1 MIVSE
6 KCSSELSLLASSV
19 WSPITGGITSP
30 DGFLAAGI
38 SAGLKPSGKKDL
50 ALLYAPDGSCCSGT
64 FTQSVSRAYCVDLC
78 IDRLKSTEG
87 KIRAVVINSGQ
98 ANACTGKR
106 GKIDSEI
113 ITHELAK
120 RLGLSNE
127 EVLICSTGVI
137 GEPIPIERVNSNL
150 DHLIK
155 SLDKNAYQD
164 AANAILTTDLQVKQI
179 AYQAVLGGRRIC
191 IGGMAKGSGMIHPSM
206 ATMLSY
212 ITCDAGIDNVVWSD
226 MIKRVADSSFNA
238 ITVDGDTSTND
249 TFLAFSSGKKLDQKY
264 LATLEEGLHLTA
276 QYLAKAIA
284 RDGEGSNCLLEI
296 KIEGAP
302 SDSEAQLIARTI
314 ASSSLVKTAI
324 HGSDPNWG
332 RIIAALGRAGSSF
345 NLNDVKLWIGP
356 YEIFSEGRPLAFD
369 KQIVSTFMKARLKGK
384 YLTDDIISIRLRIGV
399 GNYSATAWGCDLSD
413 QYVRINADY
422 TT

>member
-1 MIVSE
+1 M
-6 KCSSELSLLASSV
+6 SLLGSST
-19 WSPITGGITSP
+19 WSPISGGITSP
-30 DGFLAAGI
+30 DGFLASGI

-50 ALLYAPDGSCCSGT
+50 ALLYAPDDSCCSGT
-64 FTQSVSRAYCVDLC
+64 FTQSGARAYCVDLC
-78 IDRLKSTEG
+78 IDRLRATQG
-87 KIRAVVINSGQ
+87 KIRAVVINAGQ
-98 ANACTGKR
+98 ANACTGNR

-120 RLGLSNE
+120 RLGLSNQ

-137 GEPIPIERVNSNL
+137 GEPIPVDRVTCNL
-150 DHLIK
+150 DSLIN
-155 SLDKNAYQD
+155 SLDKNAYLD

-179 AYQAVLGGRRIC
+179 AYQAVLGGRRIR

-212 ITCDAGIDNVVWSD
+212 ITCDVGIDQELWSE
-226 MIKRVADSSFNA
+226 MISRVARSSFNA

-249 TFLAFSSGKKLDQKY
+249 TFLAFSSGAKLDPRY
-264 LATLEEGLHLTA
+264 FSTLEEGLHLTA

-284 RDGEGSNCLLEI
+284 RDGEGANCLLEI
-296 KIEGAP
+296 RVEGAQ
-302 SDSEAQLIARTI
+302 SDFDAHLIARTI
-314 ASSSLVKTAI
+314 ASSSLVKTAV

-332 RIIAALGRAGSSF
+332 RIIAALGRAGRSF
-345 NLNDVKLWIGP
+345 NLNDVQLWIGP
-356 YEIFSEGRPLAFD
+356 YEIFSNGRPHDFD
-369 KQIVSTFMKARLKGK
+369 KQIVSNFMRARFKGK
-384 YLTDDIISIRLRIGV
+384 YLVDDLISIRLRIGF

>member
-1 MIVSE
+1 MT
-6 KCSSELSLLASSV
+6 SSV
-19 WSPITGGITSP
+19 WSPISGGITTP
-30 DGFLAAGI
+30 DGFLASGI

-50 ALLYAPDGSCCSGT
+50 ALLFAPDGACCSGT
-64 FTQSVSRAYCVDLC
+64 FTQSVTRAYCVDLC
-78 IDRLKSTEG
+78 IERLKASQG
-87 KIRAVVINSGQ
+87 KIRAVVINSGH
-98 ANACTGKR
+98 ANACTGSR

-113 ITHELAK
+113 ITYELAQ

-137 GEPIPIERVNSNL
+137 GEPIPVEKVNSHL
-150 DHLIK
+150 DHLIN
-155 SLDKNAYQD
+155 SLDKEAYLD

-179 AYQAVLGGRRIC
+179 AYQAVLGGRRIT

-212 ITCDAGIDNVVWSD
+212 ITCDAGVGHVLWSD
-226 MIKRVADSSFNA
+226 MIRRVADSSFNS

-249 TFLAFSSGKKLDQKY
+249 TFLAFSSGAELDPRY
-264 LATLEEGLHLTA
+264 LSTLEEGLHITA

-284 RDGEGSNCLLEI
+284 RDGEGANCLLEI
-296 KIEGAP
+296 KVEGAQ
-302 SDSEAQLIARTI
+302 SDLDAHIIARTI
-314 ASSSLVKTAI
+314 ASSSLVKTAV

-332 RIIAALGRAGSSF
+332 RIVAALGRSGTFF
-345 NLNDVKLWIGP
+345 NLSDVQLWIGP
-356 YEIFSEGRPLAFD
+356 YEIFSNGKPLDFD
-369 KQIVSTFMKARLKGK
+369 RQIVSNFMKAKLKGK
-384 YLTDDIISIRLRIGV
+384 YLIDDLVSIRVRIGI
-399 GNYSATAWGCDLSD
+399 GKGSATAWGCDLSD

>member
-1 MIVSE
+1 M
-6 KCSSELSLLASSV
+6 
-19 WSPITGGITSP
+19 WSPISGGITTP

-50 ALLYAPDGSCCSGT
+50 ALLCVPDGACCSGT
-64 FTQSVSRAYCVDLC
+64 FTQSVTRAYCVDLC
-78 IDRLKSTEG
+78 IDRLKASEG
-87 KIRAVVINSGQ
+87 KIRAVVINSGH
-98 ANACTGKR
+98 ANACTGSR

-113 ITHELAK
+113 ITHELAQ

-137 GEPIPIERVNSNL
+137 GEPIPVERVNQHL

-155 SLDKNAYQD
+155 SLDKEASLD

-179 AYQAVLGGRRIC
+179 AYQANLGGRKIS

-212 ITCDAGIDNVVWSD
+212 ITCDVGVDYVIWSD
-226 MIKRVADSSFNA
+226 IIRRVAESSFNS

-249 TFLAFSSGKKLDQKY
+249 TFLAFSAGAALDPIY
-264 LATLEEGLHLTA
+264 LSALEEGLHITA

-284 RDGEGSNCLLEI
+284 RDGEGANCLMEI
-296 KIEGAP
+296 LVEGAK
-302 SDSEAQLIARTI
+302 SDLDARVIARTI

-332 RIIAALGRAGSSF
+332 RIIAALGRAGVFF
-345 NLNDVKLWIGP
+345 NISDVQLWIGP
-356 YEIFSEGRPLAFD
+356 HQIFSNGTPLEFD
-369 KQIVSTFMKARLKGK
+369 RQIVSNFMKARLKGK
-384 YLTDDIISIRLRIGV
+384 YLIDDLISIRLRIGM
-399 GNYSATAWGCDLSD
+399 GEGTATAWGCDLSD
-413 QYVRINADY
+413 QYIRINSDY

>member
-1 MIVSE
+1 M
-6 KCSSELSLLASSV
+6 KNALLNLSLLTSSV
-19 WSPITGGITSP
+19 WSPISGGITTP

-50 ALLYAPDGSCCSGT
+50 ALLYAPDGACCSGT
-64 FTQSVSRAYCVDLC
+64 FTQSVTRAYCVDLC
-78 IDRLKSTEG
+78 IDRINASEG
-87 KIRAVVINSGQ
+87 KIRAVVINSGH
-98 ANACTGKR
+98 ANACTGSR

-113 ITHELAK
+113 ITNELAQ

-137 GEPIPIERVNSNL
+137 GEPIPVERVKRHL
-150 DHLIK
+150 DHLIS
-155 SLDKNAYQD
+155 SLDKEAYLD
-164 AANAILTTDLQVKQI
+164 AANAILTTDLKVKQI
-179 AYQAVLGGRRIC
+179 AYQAVLGGRRIS

-212 ITCDAGIDNVVWSD
+212 ITCDVGVNHILWSD
-226 MIKRVADSSFNA
+226 MIKRVAESSFNS

-249 TFLAFSSGKKLDQKY
+249 TFLAFSSGPELDSKY
-264 LATLEEGLHLTA
+264 LAILEEGLHLTA
-276 QYLAKAIA
+276 QHLAKAIA

-296 KIEGAP
+296 KVEGAQ
-302 SDSEAQLIARTI
+302 SDLDARVMARAI

-332 RIIAALGRAGSSF
+332 RIIAALGRAGIFF
-345 NLNDVKLWIGP
+345 NISEVQLWIGP
-356 YEIFSEGRPLAFD
+356 YELFSNGIPLDFD
-369 KQIVSTFMKARLKGK
+369 RQIVSNFMKARLKGK
-384 YLTDDIISIRLRIGV
+384 YLIDDLISIRLRVGIGK
-399 GNYSATAWGCDLSD
+399 GSGTAWGCDLSD

>member
-1 MIVSE
+1 M
-6 KCSSELSLLASSV
+6 KNAFLNLSLIGSST
-19 WSPITGGITSP
+19 WSPISGGITSP
-30 DGFLAAGI
+30 GGFLASGI

-50 ALLYAPDGSCCSGT
+50 ALLYAPEDSCCSGT
-64 FTQSVSRAYCVDLC
+64 FTQSVTRAYCVDLC
-78 IDRLKSTEG
+78 SDRLKATQG

-98 ANACTGKR
+98 ANACTGNR

-113 ITHELAK
+113 ITSQIAK

-137 GEPIPIERVNSNL
+137 GEPIPVDRVHSNL
-150 DHLIK
+150 DNLIK
-155 SLDKNAYQD
+155 SLDKNAYLD

-179 AYQAVLGGRRIC
+179 AYQAILGGRRIC

-212 ITCDAGIDNVVWSD
+212 ITCDVGIDYILWSE
-226 MIKRVADSSFNA
+226 MIKRVAESSFNA
-238 ITVDGDTSTND
+238 ITVDGDTSPND
-249 TFLAFSSGKKLDQKY
+249 TFLAFSSGAELDPRY
-264 LATLEEGLHLTA
+264 LPALEEGLHLTA

-284 RDGEGSNCLLEI
+284 RDGEGANCLLEI
-296 KIEGAP
+296 QVEGA
-302 SDSEAQLIARTI
+302 SSELDAHVTARTI
-314 ASSSLVKTAI
+314 ASSSLVKTAV

-332 RIIAALGRAGSSF
+332 RIIAALGRSGTCF
-345 NLNDVKLWIGP
+345 NLNDVQLWIGP
-356 YEIFSEGRPLAFD
+356 YELFSQGRPLDFD
-369 KQIVSTFMKARLKGK
+369 RQVVSNFMKARLQGK
-384 YLTDDIISIRLRIGV
+384 YLIDDTISIRLRIGA
-399 GNYSATAWGCDLSD
+399 GKYMATAWGCDLSD

>member
-1 MIVSE
+1 M
-6 KCSSELSLLASSV
+6 KNALLNLSLLTSSV
-19 WSPITGGITSP
+19 WSPITGGITTP

-50 ALLYAPDGSCCSGT
+50 ALIYAPEGACCCGT
-64 FTQSVSRAYCVDLC
+64 FTQSITRAYCVDLC
-78 IDRLKSTEG
+78 IDRIRSSEG

-98 ANACTGKR
+98 ANACTGER

-113 ITHELAK
+113 ITYKLAE
-120 RLGLSNE
+120 RLGLSKE

-137 GEPIPIERVNSNL
+137 GKPIPIERVNNHL
-150 DHLIK
+150 DQLIN
-155 SLDKNAYQD
+155 SLDKEAYLD

-179 AYQAVLGGRRIC
+179 AYKAVLGGKQIS

-212 ITCDAGIDNVVWSD
+212 ITCNAGVDYVLWSD
-226 MIKRVADSSFNA
+226 MIKRVAESSFNS
-238 ITVDGDTSTND
+238 ISVDGDTSTND
-249 TFLAFSSGKKLDQKY
+249 TFLAFSSGAELDPRY
-264 LATLEEGLHLTA
+264 LSILEEGLHMTA

-284 RDGEGSNCLLEI
+284 RDGEGANCLLEI
-296 KIEGAP
+296 KVEGSQCD
-302 SDSEAQLIARTI
+302 SDAHVMARTI

-332 RIIAALGRAGSSF
+332 RIIAALGRAGIFF
-345 NLNDVKLWIGP
+345 NLIDVQLWIGP
-356 YEIFSEGRPLAFD
+356 YAIFSKGKPIDFD
-369 KQIVSTFMKARLKGK
+369 RQIVSNFMRERLKGK
-384 YLTDDIISIRLRIGV
+384 YLIDDLISIRVKV
-399 GNYSATAWGCDLSD
+399 GKGKGSATAWGCDLSD

>member
-1 MIVSE
+1 
-6 KCSSELSLLASSV
+6 LASSI
-19 WSPITGGITSP
+19 WSPISGGITTP

-50 ALLYAPDGSCCSGT
+50 ALLYAPNGTCCSGT
-64 FTQSVSRAYCVDLC
+64 FTQSVTRAYCVDLC
-78 IDRLKSTEG
+78 IDRLKVTEG

-98 ANACTGKR
+98 ANACTGGR

-113 ITHELAK
+113 ITHQIARRLEL
-120 RLGLSNE
+120 SDE

-137 GEPIPIERVNSNL
+137 GEPIPVDKVNSHL

-155 SLDKNAYQD
+155 SLDKKANLD
-164 AANAILTTDLQVKQI
+164 AANAILTTDLQIKQI
-179 AYQAVLGGRRIC
+179 AYQAVIGGRKIS

-212 ITCDAGIDNVVWSD
+212 ITCDVGIDHILWSD
-226 MIKRVADSSFNA
+226 MIKRVAESSFNS

-249 TFLAFSSGKKLDQKY
+249 TFLAFSSGPKLDPRY
-264 LATLEEGLHLTA
+264 LSTLEEGLHLTA

-284 RDGEGSNCLLEI
+284 RDGEGANCLLEV
-296 KIEGAP
+296 KVEGAP
-302 SDSEAQLIARTI
+302 SDSDAHAIARTI
-314 ASSSLVKTAI
+314 ASSSLVKTAV

-332 RIIAALGRAGSSF
+332 RIIAALGRAGTSF
-345 NLNDVKLWIGP
+345 NLNDVQLWIGP
-356 YEIFSEGRPLAFD
+356 YEIFANGIPQVFD
-369 KQIVSTFMKARLKGK
+369 RQIVSNFMKARLRGK
-384 YLTDDIISIRLRIGV
+384 YLIDDLISIKLRIGL
-399 GNYSATAWGCDLSD
+399 GKGSATAWGCDLSD

>member
-1 MIVSE
+1 M
-6 KCSSELSLLASSV
+6 KNALLNLSLLTSSV
-19 WSPITGGITSP
+19 WSPISGGITAP

-50 ALLYAPDGSCCSGT
+50 ALLYAPDGACCSGT
-64 FTQSVSRAYCVDLC
+64 FTQSVTRAYCVDLC
-78 IDRLKSTEG
+78 IDRIKASEG
-87 KIRAVVINSGQ
+87 KIRAVVINSGH
-98 ANACTGKR
+98 ANACTGSR
-106 GKIDSEI
+106 GKIDSEM
-113 ITHELAK
+113 ITHKLAQ
-120 RLGLSNE
+120 RLRLSSE

-137 GEPIPIERVNSNL
+137 GEAIPVEKVNSHL
-150 DHLIK
+150 DQLIN
-155 SLDKNAYQD
+155 SLDKEAYLD

-179 AYQAVLGGRRIC
+179 AYQAVLGGRRIS

-212 ITCDAGIDNVVWSD
+212 ITCDAGVDHALWSD
-226 MIKRVADSSFNA
+226 MIRRVAESSFNT

-249 TFLAFSSGKKLDQKY
+249 TFLAFSSGAELDTKY
-264 LATLEEGLHLTA
+264 LSILEEGLHLTA

-284 RDGEGSNCLLEI
+284 RDGEGANCLLEI
-296 KIEGAP
+296 KVEGTQCD
-302 SDSEAQLIARTI
+302 SDARVIARTI

-332 RIIAALGRAGSSF
+332 RIIAALGRAGIFF
-345 NLNDVKLWIGP
+345 NLFDVQLWIGP
-356 YEIFSEGRPLAFD
+356 YAIFSNGIPIAFD
-369 KQIVSTFMKARLKGK
+369 RQIVSNFMKARLRGE
-384 YLTDDIISIRLRIGV
+384 YLIDDLISIRVKV
-399 GNYSATAWGCDLSD
+399 GRGKGSATAWGCDLSD

>member
-1 MIVSE
+1 MSLF
-6 KCSSELSLLASSV
+6 KSSI
-19 WSPITGGITSP
+19 WSPISGGITTP

-50 ALLYAPDGSCCSGT
+50 ALLYAPKGACCSGT
-64 FTQSVSRAYCVDLC
+64 FTQSVSRAFCVDLC
-78 IDRLKSTEG
+78 IDRLKATDG

-98 ANACTGKR
+98 ANACTGSR
-106 GKIDSEI
+106 GKIDNEI
-113 ITHELAK
+113 ITHELAQ
-120 RLGLSNE
+120 RLGLSDD

-137 GEPIPIERVNSNL
+137 GESIPVEKVKSHL

-155 SLDKNAYQD
+155 NLNKGANLD

-179 AYQAVLGGRRIC
+179 AYQAVLGGRRIS

-212 ITCDAGIDNVVWSD
+212 ITCDVGIDYIVWSD
-226 MIKRVADSSFNA
+226 MIKRVAESSFNA

-249 TFLAFSSGKKLDQKY
+249 TFLAFSSGAELDSKY
-264 LATLEEGLHLTA
+264 LAILEEGLHLTA
-276 QYLAKAIA
+276 QHLAKAIA

-296 KIEGAP
+296 KVEGAQ
-302 SDSEAQLIARTI
+302 SDLDARIIARTI

-332 RIIAALGRAGSSF
+332 RIIAALGRAGIFFDISE
-345 NLNDVKLWIGP
+345 VQLWIGP
-356 YEIFSEGRPLAFD
+356 YELFSNGTPLDFD
-369 KQIVSTFMKARLKGK
+369 RQTVSNFMKARLKGQ
-384 YLTDDIISIRLRIGV
+384 YLIDDLISIRLRV
-399 GNYSATAWGCDLSD
+399 GLGKGSGTAWGCDLSD

>member
-1 MIVSE
+1 MGLLT
-6 KCSSELSLLASSV
+6 SSI
-19 WSPITGGITSP
+19 WSPISGGITTP

-38 SAGLKPSGKKDL
+38 AAGLKPSGKKDL
-50 ALLYAPDGSCCSGT
+50 ALLYVPDGACCSGT
-64 FTQSVSRAYCVDLC
+64 FTQSVTRAYCVDLC
-78 IDRLKSTEG
+78 IDRLKVTQG

-98 ANACTGKR
+98 ANACTGSR

-113 ITHELAK
+113 ITRELAQ
-120 RLGLSNE
+120 RLGLSDQ

-137 GEPIPIERVNSNL
+137 GEPIPVGKVTSQL
-150 DHLIK
+150 DYLIK
-155 SLDKNAYQD
+155 SLDKEASLD

-179 AYQAVLGGRRIC
+179 AYQAVLGGRKIS

-212 ITCDAGIDNVVWSD
+212 ITCDVGIDHFLWSD
-226 MIKRVADSSFNA
+226 MIKRVAESSFNA

-249 TFLAFSSGKKLDQKY
+249 TFLAFSSGPKLDPRY
-264 LATLEEGLHLTA
+264 LSTLEKGLHLTA

-284 RDGEGSNCLLEI
+284 RDGEGANCLLEI
-296 KIEGAP
+296 KVEGAQ
-302 SDSEAQLIARTI
+302 SDLDAHAIARTI
-314 ASSSLVKTAI
+314 ASSSLVKTAV

-332 RIIAALGRAGSSF
+332 RIIAALGRAGISF
-345 NLNDVKLWIGP
+345 NFNDVKLWIGP
-356 YEIFSEGRPLAFD
+356 YEIFANGAPKDFD
-369 KQIVSTFMKARLKGK
+369 RQIVSNFMKARLTGK
-384 YLTDDIISIRLRIGV
+384 YLIDDLIRIRLKIGI
-399 GNYSATAWGCDLSD
+399 GEGSATAWGCDLSD

>member
-1 MIVSE
+1 M
-6 KCSSELSLLASSV
+6 KNALLGLSLLTSSV
-19 WSPITGGITSP
+19 WSPISGGITTP

-50 ALLYAPDGSCCSGT
+50 ALLFAPENAYCSGT
-64 FTQSVSRAYCVDLC
+64 FTQSVTRAYCVDLC
-78 IDRLKSTEG
+78 IERLKASGG
-87 KIRAVVINSGQ
+87 KIRAVVINSGH
-98 ANACTGKR
+98 ANACTGSR

-113 ITHELAK
+113 ITYELAQ
-120 RLGLSNE
+120 RLGLSDD

-137 GEPIPIERVNSNL
+137 GEPIPVEKVNSHLDRLINNL
-150 DHLIK
+150 DK
-155 SLDKNAYQD
+155 EASLD

-179 AYQAVLGGRRIC
+179 AYQAVLGGRLIT

-212 ITCDAGIDNVVWSD
+212 ITCDAGVDHVLWSD
-226 MIKRVADSSFNA
+226 MIKRVAESSFNS

-249 TFLAFSSGKKLDQKY
+249 TFLAFSSGAELDPRY
-264 LATLEEGLHLTA
+264 LSTLEEGLHITA

-284 RDGEGSNCLLEI
+284 RDGEGANCLLEI
-296 KIEGAP
+296 KVAGAQ
-302 SDSEAQLIARTI
+302 SDLDARVISRTI

-332 RIIAALGRAGSSF
+332 RIIAALGRAGIFF
-345 NLNDVKLWIGP
+345 NINDVKLWIGP
-356 YEIFSEGRPLAFD
+356 YEIFSHGTPLGFD
-369 KQIVSTFMKARLKGK
+369 RQIVSNFMKARLKGK
-384 YLTDDIISIRLRIGV
+384 YLIDDLISIRVEV
-399 GNYSATAWGCDLSD
+399 GMGNGTATSWGCDLSD
-413 QYVRINADY
+413 EYVRINADY

>member
-1 MIVSE
+1 M
-6 KCSSELSLLASSV
+6 KNALLNLSLLTSSA
-19 WSPITGGITSP
+19 WSRISGGITTP

-50 ALLYAPDGSCCSGT
+50 ALLYAPDGACCSGT
-64 FTQSVSRAYCVDLC
+64 FTQSVTRAYCVDLC
-78 IDRLKSTEG
+78 IDRLKASEG

-98 ANACTGKR
+98 ANACTGTR
-106 GKIDSEI
+106 GKTDSEI
-113 ITHELAK
+113 ITYELAQ

-137 GEPIPIERVNSNL
+137 GEPIPVEKVNNHL
-150 DHLIK
+150 DQLVN
-155 SLDKNAYQD
+155 SLDKEAYLD

-179 AYQAVLGGRRIC
+179 AYQAVLGGRRIS

-212 ITCDAGIDNVVWSD
+212 LTCDVGVDHVLWSD
-226 MIKRVADSSFNA
+226 MIKRVAESSFNS

-249 TFLAFSSGKKLDQKY
+249 TFLAFASGAELDPRY
-264 LATLEEGLHLTA
+264 LSILEEGLHLTA
-276 QYLAKAIA
+276 QHLAKAIA
-284 RDGEGSNCLLEI
+284 RDGEGANCLLEI
-296 KIEGAP
+296 KVEGAS
-302 SDSEAQLIARTI
+302 SDLDARAIARTI
-314 ASSSLVKTAI
+314 ASSSLVKTAV

-332 RIIAALGRAGSSF
+332 RIIAALGRAGTSF

-356 YEIFSEGRPLAFD
+356 YEIFSNGTPLDFD
-369 KQIVSTFMKARLKGK
+369 REIVSNFMKARLRGK
-384 YLTDDIISIRLRIGV
+384 YLIDDLIRIRLRIGI
-399 GNYSATAWGCDLSD
+399 GIGSATAWGCDLSD

>member
-1 MIVSE
+1 M
-6 KCSSELSLLASSV
+6 KNAFLNLSLLDSST
-19 WSPITGGITSP
+19 WSPIPGGITSP
-30 DGFLAAGI
+30 DGFLASGV

-50 ALLYAPDGSCCSGT
+50 ALLYVPEDSCCTGT
-64 FTQSVSRAYCVDLC
+64 FTQSGARAYCVDLC
-78 IDRLKSTEG
+78 INRLKSTQG
-87 KIRAVVINSGQ
+87 RIRAVVINSGQ
-98 ANACTGKR
+98 ANACTGNR

-113 ITHELAK
+113 ITHELSK
-120 RLGLSNE
+120 RLGLSKE

-137 GEPIPIERVNSNL
+137 GEPIPVDKVNSHL
-150 DHLIK
+150 DNLIK
-155 SLDKNAYQD
+155 SLDKNAYLD

-179 AYQAVLGGRRIC
+179 AYQAVLGGRRVS

-212 ITCDAGIDNVVWSD
+212 ITCDVGIDRSLWSD
-226 MIKRVADSSFNA
+226 MIKRVSESSFNA

-249 TFLAFSSGKKLDQKY
+249 TFLAFSSGAELDHRY
-264 LATLEEGLHLTA
+264 LSTLEEGLHLTA

-284 RDGEGSNCLLEI
+284 RDGEGANCLLEI
-296 KIEGAP
+296 KVEGAA
-302 SDSEAQLIARTI
+302 SDIDAHLIARTI
-314 ASSSLVKTAI
+314 ASSSLVKTAV

-345 NLNDVKLWIGP
+345 NLNKVQLWIGP
-356 YEIFSEGRPLAFD
+356 YEIFSHGRPLDFD
-369 KQIVSTFMKARLKGK
+369 RQIVSNFMKARLTGK
-384 YLTDDIISIRLRIGV
+384 YLIDDLISIRLRVGIGK
-399 GNYSATAWGCDLSD
+399 GSATAWGCDLSD